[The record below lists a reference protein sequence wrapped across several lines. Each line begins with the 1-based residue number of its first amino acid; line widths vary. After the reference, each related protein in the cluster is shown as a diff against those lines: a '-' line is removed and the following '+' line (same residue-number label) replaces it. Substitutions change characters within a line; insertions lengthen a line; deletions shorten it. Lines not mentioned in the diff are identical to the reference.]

1 MTQPLH
7 ELIKTS
13 FDSEELSQ
21 FCFLLGVDDE
31 DLRGSGKGTKAL
43 ALQQFMGRNGRLQD
57 LLTALK
63 HERSHLDLRPYLY
76 MVVLEAFNGETAV
89 TNLLQQFNLPVR
101 DFPEPE
107 KYSWGSQ
114 EWREQKVEGLQAY
127 LEENGRIA
135 ELLDILARRNIDL
148 SFYH

>member
-1 MTQPLH
+1 MTRPLH
-7 ELIKTS
+7 ELITIS

-31 DLRGSGKGTKAL
+31 DLRGSGKGMKAL
-43 ALQQFMGRNGRLQD
+43 ALQQFMGRNGRLRD
-57 LLTALK
+57 LLTACK
-63 HERSHLDLRPYLY
+63 HERPHLDLRPYLY
-76 MVVLEAFNGETAV
+76 LVVLEAFNGETAV
-89 TNLLQQFNLPVR
+89 THLLQHFGLPVR

-107 KYSWGSQ
+107 KYAWGS
-114 EWREQKVEGLQAY
+114 ESWREQKVVALQTW

-135 ELLDILARRNIDL
+135 ELLDILSKQNIDL